1 MDFISFK
8 LADIFATFA
17 SLETFKEYCLEK
29 SKCVDDDGVIY
40 FEDDSYVRFHDDTF
54 SLGSPMEMEW
64 FD

>member
-8 LADIFATFA
+8 LAEIFATFA

-29 SKCVDDDGVIY
+29 AKFVDEEDGIIY
-40 FEDDSYVRFHDDTF
+40 FEDDSYIRFHDDTF

-64 FD
+64 F